1 MIYMLLD
8 ILSNSVDHVSYYSAH
23 YSLLKVGTVSRI
35 TNTVLPLSD
44 DSKAAL
50 LEIEQR
56 VEKETQLINLLSD
69 NLLYL
74 TRVEEGRALT
84 SRETSN
90 TLQARCFW
98 NVHCFCCCVL

>member
-1 MIYMLLD
+1 MWLVIA
-8 ILSNSVDHVSYYSAH
+8 SKSVDHFSFYSAL
-23 YSLLKVGTVSRI
+23 YSSKVGTVSRI

-90 TLQARCFW
+90 TLHARCF
-98 NVHCFCCCVL
+98 

>member
-1 MIYMLLD
+1 MIV
-8 ILSNSVDHVSYYSAH
+8 SKSVAHISFNYAH
-23 YSLLKVGTVSRI
+23 YSPLKVGTVSRI
-35 TNTVLPLSD
+35 TSTVLPLSV

-90 TLQARCFW
+90 TLQARY
-98 NVHCFCCCVL
+98 LS